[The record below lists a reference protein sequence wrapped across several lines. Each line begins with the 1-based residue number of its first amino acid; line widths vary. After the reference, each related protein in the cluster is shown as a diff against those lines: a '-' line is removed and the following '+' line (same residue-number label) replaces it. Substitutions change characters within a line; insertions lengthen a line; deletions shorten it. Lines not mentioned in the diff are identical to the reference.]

1 MVELYSHKISAE
13 DHSETM
19 SMFCHISHGSR
30 VHTFRHHPTSA
41 MCTLNSVSKP
51 ICMFYVEIDGIWS
64 PNGCDTVVL
73 GDGTT
78 VQCTCNHLTAFTVL
92 AGSSGS
98 SLSKDELKSISVL
111 TYVASHA

>member
-1 MVELYSHKISAE
+1 
-13 DHSETM
+13 
-19 SMFCHISHGSR
+19 
-30 VHTFRHHPTSA
+30 
-41 MCTLNSVSKP
+41 MCTLNSVNNPK
-51 ICMFYVEIDGIWS
+51 CMFYVEIDGIWS

-92 AGSSGS
+92 AGSSSS